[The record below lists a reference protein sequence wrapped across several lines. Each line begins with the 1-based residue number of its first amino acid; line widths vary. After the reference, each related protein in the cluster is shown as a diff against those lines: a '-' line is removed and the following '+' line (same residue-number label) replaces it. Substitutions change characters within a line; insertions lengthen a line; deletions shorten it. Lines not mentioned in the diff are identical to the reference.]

1 MKLTAAQRSAAMHD
15 EFAQHRDPAA
25 KMGSLVVTGSS
36 IGGVL
41 SIGMFVIVW
50 SALPVVRPFLIAA
63 IGLGVIFAAVLWLGR
78 R

>member
-1 MKLTAAQRSAAMHD
+1 VKLRAARRSAAMRD

-41 SIGMFVIVW
+41 SIGMFVMVW
-50 SALPVVRPFLIAA
+50 FALPVVRPFLIAA
-63 IGLGVIFAAVLWLGR
+63 IGLGVGFAAVLGVR
-78 R
+78 RR